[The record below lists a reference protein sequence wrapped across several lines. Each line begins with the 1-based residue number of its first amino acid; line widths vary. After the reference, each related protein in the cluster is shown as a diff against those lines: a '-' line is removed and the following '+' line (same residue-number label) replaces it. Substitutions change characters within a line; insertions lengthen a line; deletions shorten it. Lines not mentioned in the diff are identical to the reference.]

1 MSLTVPVAD
10 GARCTSALVRDLLWY
25 FPTMPT
31 KATSDRDIATRSVAS
46 AVLGQRSRATRPPS
60 TRGLAARYADVL
72 YRPVPPVDVDDDG
85 YPFRDHKPV
94 EGTKHDRTR
103 AYLGTVM
110 HDRFRLRP
118 EVCVGSDLGLFFER
132 GNRTALLAPDLLIT
146 FGAKGRGDRLS
157 YKVWEEGRV
166 PDLCLEVLSRK
177 TWRRDVA
184 VKPGLYRDLGV
195 REYWIVDTLGKL
207 PTPIVGARL
216 GPGGYQEV
224 PAQPTGGFLSDVLGL
239 ELVFVNDEFR
249 FRDPASGDVLPDYR
263 EVKQA
268 QRDAEHAQRE
278 AQHAQREAQHARRD
292 AEQRADA
299 AEAELAALRE
309 QLRRGRS
316 ST

>member
-1 MSLTVPVAD
+1 
-10 GARCTSALVRDLLWY
+10 
-25 FPTMPT
+25 MPT
-31 KATSDRDIATRSVAS
+31 KATSDRDTARRRVAS
-46 AVLGQRSRATRPPS
+46 AVLDQRPRATHRPPS
-60 TRGLAARYADVL
+60 TRGLASRYADVL

-85 YPFRDHKPV
+85 YPFRDHRPV

-110 HDRFRLRP
+110 HERFRLRP
-118 EVCVGSDLGLFFER
+118 EVCVGCDLGLFFER
-132 GNRTALLAPDLLIT
+132 GNRKALLAPDLLIT

-157 YKVWEEGRV
+157 YKVWEEGKV

-207 PTPIVGARL
+207 STPIVGARL
-216 GPGGYQEV
+216 EPSAGEREGLAPRKEGPGGYVEIAPQRS
-224 PAQPTGGFLSDVLGL
+224 GGFLSDVLGL
-239 ELVFVNDEFR
+239 ELVFVDDEFR
-249 FRDPASGDVLPDYR
+249 FRDPATGDVLPDYK

-278 AQHAQREAQHARRD
+278 AQDAQREA
-292 AEQRADA
+292 EQRANA

-309 QLRRGRS
+309 QLRQGRS